1 MAITFTSATDSTTVT
16 VNDSLHGALVGD
28 FVTFNSANTGNT
40 TLNGQLNIEHEI
52 QTVPNRNS
60 YTITLSAN
68 AAAALSSAGSANADY
83 QLNIGINTA
92 VKGTGWG
99 AAPWSG
105 DLNIAALT
113 TTLAETISK
122 DETDIDVADATG
134 ISNND
139 VIQVRGEL
147 MLVTNVSSNT
157 LTVTRGHGGTTQVN
171 DESGVPDT
179 DATITPNT
187 VRLALGNATLSE
199 DYITLIDG
207 SDLASDTSASTV
219 TVDSTASFE
228 SSGFLKIEDEVI
240 QYSGKT
246 STTFTGLVRGVAGTT
261 AATHA
266 NNTAIF
272 EATSGFGVEATEAT
286 DTGVTLRLW
295 SQDNF
300 GEDLIFNERDGFVF
314 YWDKTLGIT
323 SRAKNLIEL
332 SDAAPTKSRKVIV
345 SERDRH
351 VICFGANPIGEAVQD
366 RLLVRFS
373 SQENPFLWTP
383 TATNTAGDLR
393 IGSGS
398 EIVTAVKTRREMI
411 VLTDS
416 SVHSMQFI
424 GPPFTFG
431 INQLASAI
439 TVRGFNS
446 AVAVGDA
453 VYWMGYDRF
462 YIYDGR
468 VQVIPCSVRD
478 HVFKDFN
485 ETQSDKVYA
494 GINSAFGE
502 VFWFYPSATNSGSNG
517 GTDENDRYVVYNY
530 DQKIW
535 YVGNLART
543 SWVDRGVYQYPM
555 ATDSNLVYNHEKG
568 NDNDGTAFTSF
579 IESSPIDIQDGDQFV
594 FLRRMIPDVS
604 FDNSDTGISNDN
616 KQAIFSLKAQRS
628 PAAGFIKTSTNT
640 VTSSTE
646 LNHLRL
652 RGRSFGLRVE
662 STTQGVN
669 WRFGTPRVDIR
680 ADGDR

>member
-1 MAITFTSATDSTTVT
+1 MAITFISATDSTSVT
-16 VNDSLHGALVGD
+16 VNDTSHGAIAGD
-28 FVTFNSANTGNT
+28 FVTFSNASTGNSS
-40 TLNGQLNIEHEI
+40 LNTQINNEFSITSI
-52 QTVPNRNS
+52 TNVNS
-60 YTITLSAN
+60 YIITLSSN
-68 AAAALSSAGSANADY
+68 AAAALSSAGSADAEY
-83 QLNIGINTA
+83 QLNVGINTVVPGDGYGA
-92 VKGTGWG
+92 GTWGADGWG
-99 AAPWSG
+99 
-105 DLNIAALT
+105 
-113 TTLAETISK
+113 
-122 DETDIDVADATG
+122 
-134 ISNND
+134 
-139 VIQVRGEL
+139 
-147 MLVTNVSSNT
+147 
-157 LTVTRGHGGTTQVN
+157 
-171 DESGVPDT
+171 
-179 DATITPNT
+179 
-187 VRLALGNATLSE
+187 
-199 DYITLIDG
+199 
-207 SDLASDTSASTV
+207 SASGE
-219 TVDSTASFE
+219 TA
-228 SSGFLKIEDEVI
+228 G
-240 QYSGKT
+240 G
-246 STTFTGLVRGVAGTT
+246 G
-261 AATHA
+261 
-266 NNTAIF
+266 
-272 EATSGFGVEATEAT
+272 
-286 DTGVTLRLW
+286 TLRLW

-300 GEDLIFNERDGFVF
+300 GEDLIFNQRDGFVF
-314 YWDKTLGIT
+314 YWDKTLGVT

-373 SQENPFLWTP
+373 SQENPFFWTP
-383 TATNTAGDLR
+383 SATNTAGSLR

-398 EIVTAVKTRREMI
+398 EIITAVKTRREMI

-446 AVAVGDA
+446 AVAVGDS
-453 VYWMGYDRF
+453 VFWMGYDRF
-462 YIYDGR
+462 YVYDGR

-478 HVFKDFN
+478 HVFRDFN

-502 VFWFYPSATNSGSNG
+502 VFWFYPSETNSGANG

-535 YVGNLART
+535 YVGNLARS
-543 SWVDRGVYQYPM
+543 SWMDRGVYQYPM
-555 ATDSNLVYNHEKG
+555 STDSNLVYNHEKG

-594 FLRRMIPDVS
+594 FIRRMIPDVS
-604 FDNSDTGISNDN
+604 FDNSDTDISNDN
-616 KQAIFSLKAQRS
+616 KQAVFSLKAQRS
-628 PAAGFIKTSTNT
+628 PNGGFVKTSTNT
-640 VTSSTE
+640 VSPTTE

-669 WRFGTPRVDIR
+669 WRFGSPRVDVR
-680 ADGDR
+680 LDGDR

>member
-1 MAITFTSATDSTTVT
+1 MAITFTSATDSTSVT
-16 VNDSLHGALVGD
+16 VNDSSHGAIEGD
-28 FVTFNSANTGNT
+28 FVTFSNAATGNS
-40 TLNGQLNIEHEI
+40 TLNTQLDNEFSITSI
-52 QTVPNRNS
+52 TDSNS
-60 YTITLSAN
+60 YVITLSSN
-68 AAAALSSAGSANADY
+68 AAAALSSAGSADAEY
-83 QLNIGINTA
+83 QLNKGINT
-92 VKGTGWG
+92 VVPGDGWG
-99 AAPWSG
+99 AGTWGGSQHWG
-105 DLNIAALT
+105 DPAG
-113 TTLAETISK
+113 ET
-122 DETDIDVADATG
+122 A
-134 ISNND
+134 
-139 VIQVRGEL
+139 
-147 MLVTNVSSNT
+147 
-157 LTVTRGHGGTTQVN
+157 GG
-171 DESGVPDT
+171 G
-179 DATITPNT
+179 
-187 VRLALGNATLSE
+187 
-199 DYITLIDG
+199 
-207 SDLASDTSASTV
+207 
-219 TVDSTASFE
+219 
-228 SSGFLKIEDEVI
+228 
-240 QYSGKT
+240 
-246 STTFTGLVRGVAGTT
+246 
-261 AATHA
+261 
-266 NNTAIF
+266 
-272 EATSGFGVEATEAT
+272 
-286 DTGVTLRLW
+286 TLRLW

-300 GEDLIFNERDGFVF
+300 GEDLIFNQRDGFVF
-314 YWDKTLGIT
+314 YWDKTLGT
-323 SRAKNLIEL
+323 STRAKNLIEL

-351 VICFGANPIGEAVQD
+351 VICFGANPIGQTAQD
-366 RLLVRFS
+366 RLLIRFS

-398 EIVTAVKTRREMI
+398 EIVTAVKTRREII
-411 VLTDS
+411 VLTNTS
-416 SVHSMQFI
+416 IHSMQFN
-424 GPPFTFG
+424 T
-431 INQLASAI
+431 
-439 TVRGFNS
+439 

-453 VYWMGYDRF
+453 VFWMGYDRF

-478 HVFKDFN
+478 HVFQDFN
-485 ETQSDKVYA
+485 ETQSGKVYA
-494 GINSAFGE
+494 GVNSAFGE
-502 VFWFYPSATNSGSNG
+502 VFWFYPSATNSAANG
-517 GTDENDRYVVYNY
+517 GTDENDKYVVYNY

-535 YVGNLART
+535 YVGSLVRT
-543 SWVDRGVYQYPM
+543 SWIDRGVYQYPM

-628 PAAGFIKTSTNT
+628 PAGGFIKTSTNT

>member
-16 VNDSLHGALVGD
+16 VNDASHGALVGD
-28 FVTFNSANTGNT
+28 FVTFSNAQTGDTSLNT
-40 TLNGQLNIEHEI
+40 QLNIEHEI
-52 QTVPNRNS
+52 KTVPTS
-60 YTITLSAN
+60 GTYTITLSAN
-68 AAAALSSAGSANADY
+68 AAAALSSAGSADAEY
-83 QLNIGINTA
+83 QLNIGLNT
-92 VKGTGWG
+92 VVPGSGWG
-99 AAPWSG
+99 AGTWG
-105 DLNIAALT
+105 
-113 TTLAETISK
+113 
-122 DETDIDVADATG
+122 ADG
-134 ISNND
+134 W
-139 VIQVRGEL
+139 G
-147 MLVTNVSSNT
+147 
-157 LTVTRGHGGTTQVN
+157 
-171 DESGVPDT
+171 
-179 DATITPNT
+179 
-187 VRLALGNATLSE
+187 
-199 DYITLIDG
+199 
-207 SDLASDTSASTV
+207 SAS
-219 TVDSTASFE
+219 S
-228 SSGFLKIEDEVI
+228 EVV
-240 QYSGKT
+240 G
-246 STTFTGLVRGVAGTT
+246 GG
-261 AATHA
+261 
-266 NNTAIF
+266 
-272 EATSGFGVEATEAT
+272 
-286 DTGVTLRLW
+286 TLRLW

-300 GEDLIFNERDGFVF
+300 GEDLIFNEKDGFVF
-314 YWDKTLGIT
+314 YWDKTLGT
-323 SRAKNLIEL
+323 SSRAQNLIEL

-351 VICFGANPIGEAVQD
+351 VICFGANPINTSTQD

-383 TATNTAGDLR
+383 TATNTAGSLR
-393 IGSGS
+393 IGTGS

-411 VLTDS
+411 ILTDT

-431 INQLASAI
+431 INQLASSI

-453 VYWMGYDRF
+453 VFWMGYDRF

-485 ETQSDKVYA
+485 ETQSDKIYA
-494 GINSAFGE
+494 GVNSAFGE
-502 VFWFYPSATNSGSNG
+502 VFWFYPSQTNAIANG
-517 GTDENDRYVVYNY
+517 GNGENDKYVVYNY

-535 YVGNLART
+535 YVGSLARS
-543 SWVDRGVYQYPM
+543 SWLDRGVYQYPM

-579 IESSPIDIQDGDQFV
+579 IESSPIDVQDGDQFV
-594 FLRRMIPDVS
+594 FLRRMIPDLS
-604 FDNSDTGISNDN
+604 FDNSDSNISNDN

-628 PAAGFIKTSTNT
+628 PNGGFVKTSTNT
-640 VTSSTE
+640 VTSTTE

-669 WRFGTPRVDIR
+669 WRLGTQRVDLR

>member
-1 MAITFTSATDSTTVT
+1 MAITFITSTSSTSVT
-16 VNDSLHGALVGD
+16 VNDTSHGAILGS
-28 FVTFNSANTGNT
+28 FVTFSNANTGNT
-40 TLNGQLNIEHEI
+40 ALNSKLNNEFEI
-52 QTVPNRNS
+52 QSITDSNS
-60 YTITLSAN
+60 YVITISAN
-68 AAAALSSAGSANADY
+68 ADTALSSAGTADAEY
-83 QLNIGINTA
+83 QLNVGINT
-92 VKGTGWG
+92 VVPGDGWG
-99 AAPWSG
+99 AGVWGSFVGGSG
-105 DLNIAALT
+105 WGDPAG
-113 TTLAETISK
+113 ET
-122 DETDIDVADATG
+122 A
-134 ISNND
+134 
-139 VIQVRGEL
+139 
-147 MLVTNVSSNT
+147 
-157 LTVTRGHGGTTQVN
+157 GG
-171 DESGVPDT
+171 G
-179 DATITPNT
+179 
-187 VRLALGNATLSE
+187 
-199 DYITLIDG
+199 
-207 SDLASDTSASTV
+207 
-219 TVDSTASFE
+219 
-228 SSGFLKIEDEVI
+228 
-240 QYSGKT
+240 
-246 STTFTGLVRGVAGTT
+246 
-261 AATHA
+261 
-266 NNTAIF
+266 
-272 EATSGFGVEATEAT
+272 
-286 DTGVTLRLW
+286 TLRLW

-300 GEDLIFNERDGFVF
+300 GEDLIFNQRDGFVF
-314 YWDKTLGIT
+314 YWDKTLGT
-323 SRAKNLIEL
+323 GTRAKNLIEL

-351 VICFGANPIGEAVQD
+351 VICFGANPIGETVQD

-398 EIVTAVKTRREMI
+398 EIITAVKTRREII
-411 VLTDS
+411 VLTNTS
-416 SVHSMQFI
+416 IHSMQFI

-431 INQLASAI
+431 INQLASSI
-439 TVRGFNS
+439 TVRAFNS

-478 HVFKDFN
+478 HVFQDFN
-485 ETQSDKVYA
+485 ETQSGKVYA
-494 GINSAFGE
+494 GVNSAFGE
-502 VFWFYPSATNSGSNG
+502 VFWFYPSATNSAANG
-517 GTDENDRYVVYNY
+517 GTDENDKYVVYNY

-535 YVGNLART
+535 YVGSLVRT
-543 SWVDRGVYQYPM
+543 SWIDRGVYQYPM

-628 PAAGFIKTSTNT
+628 PAGGFIKTSTNT